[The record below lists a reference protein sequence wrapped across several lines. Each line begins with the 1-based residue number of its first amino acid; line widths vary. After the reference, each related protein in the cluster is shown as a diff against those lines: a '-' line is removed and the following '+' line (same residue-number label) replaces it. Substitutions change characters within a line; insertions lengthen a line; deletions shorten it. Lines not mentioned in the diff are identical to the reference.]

1 MDEKKLENRFRRK
14 VQKLGGRALKFTVPG
29 KRGMPDRII
38 LLPGG
43 KVWFAELKAPGKRL
57 QPLQEK
63 RAAEL
68 RTMGFP
74 VYKIDSDEAIDAFLA
89 EFLAEVSHEI

>member
-1 MDEKKLENRFRRK
+1 MQEQTLERRFKKAIEKY
-14 VQKLGGRALKFTVPG
+14 GGRALKFTVPG

-63 RAAEL
+63 RSVEL

-89 EFLAEVSHEI
+89 EVSREI